1 MNLVVLGTGNNVPQ
15 AGAHVLAVPLE
26 VGGRGC
32 SAGVRILV
40 KYQLDGQDKGCIAVF
55 TLCIHEFY
63 LVKTVFAGGAKGQF
77 ESAGR
82 AA

>member
-1 MNLVVLGTGNNVPQ
+1 MGGI
-15 AGAHVLAVPLE
+15 PLK
-26 VGGRGC
+26 VGGGSSC
-32 SAGVRILV
+32 AGIRILV